1 VLLGNVL
8 ERAAIAPTPGAGS
21 AEDALAP
28 LANWRDGKSQAAGLF
43 AHDVDG
49 TYLANLDLN
58 VLKYTSQALDAPFGW
73 RDLLFTFTRTPGLP
87 SNPVTFG
94 AGVFGIKRASFQEWT
109 VFAGETWK
117 ITATDVNA
125 AITTGNAYVK
135 LQEVTTGR
143 WFTGSAWQNAEAS
156 ILSLAAGANSALNVT
171 VTPDTALVGR
181 GLYRLIVTLSGVWD
195 FTRTVQV
202 TGPAAF
208 PQIDGVA
215 VIGNNIPAGATVELA
230 LASGPTW
237 ALTPR
242 RPSFYAVD
250 QTAGLGRVWTLT
262 ITHPTGAEVVGAP
275 PGIGELFL
283 GLSRTCVTFPGFPFD
298 VPARDPAQIRLDNG
312 TGGTE
317 ALSAAQRPLRNG
329 TMRFRSLEAGYT

>member
-1 VLLGNVL
+1 
-8 ERAAIAPTPGAGS
+8 
-21 AEDALAP
+21 
-28 LANWRDGKSQAAGLF
+28 
-43 AHDVDG
+43 
-49 TYLANLDLN
+49 
-58 VLKYTSQALDAPFGW
+58 
-73 RDLLFTFTRTPGLP
+73 
-87 SNPVTFG
+87 VTFG
-94 AGVFGIKRASFQEWT
+94 AGVFGINRASFQEWA

-117 ITATDVNA
+117 INATDVNA
-125 AITTGNAYVK
+125 AITSGNAYVK

-156 ILSLAAGANSALNVT
+156 ILSLAAGANSALSVT

-181 GLYRLIVTLSGVWD
+181 GTYRLIVTLSGTWD

-208 PQIDGVA
+208 PQIDAAA
-215 VIGNNIPAGATVELA
+215 VIGNNIPAGATVAIA
-230 LASGPTW
+230 LSGGPTW
-237 ALTPR
+237 TLTPA

-250 QTAGLGRVWTLT
+250 QAVGLGRVWTLT

-283 GLSRTCVTFPGFPFD
+283 GLSRTFVTFPGFPFD
-298 VPARDPAQIRLDNG
+298 VQARDPAQIRLDNG

-317 ALSAAQRPLRNG
+317 ALSAAQRPLRNA
-329 TMRFRSLEAGYT
+329 TMRFRSLEAGYTQAWQLLYLGTRAGVDPMVLIPEITDPGEVLFGRLLQDVAFTRAFINQRDFELTLSELPLPALP